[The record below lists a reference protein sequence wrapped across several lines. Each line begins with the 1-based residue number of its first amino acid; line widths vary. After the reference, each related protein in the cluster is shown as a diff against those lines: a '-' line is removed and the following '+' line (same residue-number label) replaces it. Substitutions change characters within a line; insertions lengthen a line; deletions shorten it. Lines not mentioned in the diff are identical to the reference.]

1 LFSTTEDDLVSI
13 SSSTC
18 SSHIA
23 GKWWNGKDQRFVV
36 HCEKKG
42 CKHRHGSPK
51 VNDVYLTPTQ
61 RSNREIASLKNEIK
75 KLKDHNDL
83 KEQQLVELRE
93 RIKQIDEGHELSRDN
108 ALMKLLD
115 DKGQKYEAEKEKMR
129 EAAEVV
135 ANHLKQQI
143 FDLQ

>member
-1 LFSTTEDDLVSI
+1 MRADESDSASIKSQDESKITEGRSTDDLCSTTEDDLVSI

-51 VNDVYLTPTQ
+51 IGDGYLTPTQ
-61 RSNREIASLKNEIK
+61 RSNREITALKNEIK
-75 KLKDHNDL
+75 
-83 KEQQLVELRE
+83 
-93 RIKQIDEGHELSRDN
+93 
-108 ALMKLLD
+108 
-115 DKGQKYEAEKEKMR
+115 
-129 EAAEVV
+129 
-135 ANHLKQQI
+135 
-143 FDLQ
+143 